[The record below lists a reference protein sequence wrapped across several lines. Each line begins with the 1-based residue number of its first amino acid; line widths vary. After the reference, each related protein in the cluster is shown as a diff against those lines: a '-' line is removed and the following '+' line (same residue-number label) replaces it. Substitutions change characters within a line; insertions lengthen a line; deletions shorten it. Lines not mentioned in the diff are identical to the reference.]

1 MEEKKGTKTHRLL
14 ITFLIIIV
22 LIILIITSFYIYL
35 QINTTSS
42 VPDSKEVEI
51 TELKSQIQKLETEL
65 ANANNSTSTQANT
78 TEDSS
83 SSEATISFSETMDML
98 YTKTGTQIE
107 GSNCT
112 NNPNDSIYM
121 VLEDNSQNI
130 TDVEYT
136 TVGLY
141 NGEILFNMHTANSDT
156 DISKS
161 ITGISEEVVSIKI
174 LPSEEGAIPVAVYF
188 LTRSGTVYYIDD
200 TMINSNNFVAQK
212 VEDLNQVISI
222 EVVNITYAGAMHEAT
237 SLIATTYNG
246 EKINVSN

>member
-1 MEEKKGTKTHRLL
+1 
-14 ITFLIIIV
+14 
-22 LIILIITSFYIYL
+22 
-35 QINTTSS
+35 
-42 VPDSKEVEI
+42 
-51 TELKSQIQKLETEL
+51 
-65 ANANNSTSTQANT
+65 
-78 TEDSS
+78 
-83 SSEATISFSETMDML
+83 MDML

-107 GSNCT
+107 ASNCT

-121 VLEDNSQNI
+121 ILEDNFQNI

-156 DISKS
+156 SISKS

-174 LPSEEGAIPVAVYF
+174 LSSEEGAIPIAVYF

-212 VEDLNQVISI
+212 VEDLSQVISI
-222 EVVNITYAGAMHEAT
+222 EVVNITYTGAMHEAT

>member
-1 MEEKKGTKTHRLL
+1 MEEKKDTKTHRLL
-14 ITFLIIIV
+14 IIFLIIIV
-22 LIILIITSFYIYL
+22 LIILIIASIYIYL

-42 VPDSKEVEI
+42 VSDSKELEI
-51 TELKSQIQKLETEL
+51 TELRSQIQKLETEL

-83 SSEATISFSETMDML
+83 SKTSVSFSETMDML
-98 YTKTGTQIE
+98 YTKTGTQID

-112 NNPNDSIYM
+112 NHPNDSIYM

-141 NGEILFNMHTANSDT
+141 DGELFFNMHTANSNT
-156 DISKS
+156 DISTS

-174 LPSEEGAIPVAVYF
+174 IPSEEGAIPLAVYF
-188 LTRSGTVYYIDD
+188 LTRDGNVYYIDNS
-200 TMINSNNFVAQK
+200 MINSNNFVAQRLENLSEI
-212 VEDLNQVISI
+212 VSI
-222 EVVNITYAGAMHEAT
+222 EVVNITYPSAMHEAT
-237 SLIATTYNG
+237 SLIATTYDG
-246 EKINVSN
+246 EKINVN

>member
-83 SSEATISFSETMDML
+83 S
-98 YTKTGTQIE
+98 
-107 GSNCT
+107 
-112 NNPNDSIYM
+112 
-121 VLEDNSQNI
+121 
-130 TDVEYT
+130 
-136 TVGLY
+136 
-141 NGEILFNMHTANSDT
+141 
-156 DISKS
+156 
-161 ITGISEEVVSIKI
+161 
-174 LPSEEGAIPVAVYF
+174 
-188 LTRSGTVYYIDD
+188 
-200 TMINSNNFVAQK
+200 
-212 VEDLNQVISI
+212 
-222 EVVNITYAGAMHEAT
+222 
-237 SLIATTYNG
+237 
-246 EKINVSN
+246 

>member
-22 LIILIITSFYIYL
+22 LIILMITSFYIYL
-35 QINTTSS
+35 QISTTS

-121 VLEDNSQNI
+121 ILEDNSQNI

-156 DISKS
+156 SISKS

-174 LPSEEGAIPVAVYF
+174 LPSEEGAIPIAVYF

-200 TMINSNNFVAQK
+200 TMINSNNFVAQRL
-212 VEDLNQVISI
+212 EDLSEVVSI
-222 EVVNITYAGAMHEAT
+222 EVVNITYPGAMHEAT
-237 SLIATTYNG
+237 SLIATTYDG
-246 EKINVSN
+246 EKINVLN

>member
-35 QINTTSS
+35 QISTTSL
-42 VPDSKEVEI
+42 PDSKEVEI

-98 YTKTGTQIE
+98 YTKTGTQID

-112 NNPNDSIYM
+112 NHPNDSIYM

-130 TDVEYT
+130 TDVDYT

-141 NGEILFNMHTANSDT
+141 DGELFFNMHTANSNT
-156 DISKS
+156 DISTS

-174 LPSEEGAIPVAVYF
+174 VPSEEGAIPLAVYF
-188 LTRSGTVYYIDD
+188 LTRDGNVYYIDNS
-200 TMINSNNFVAQK
+200 MISSNNFVAQRLENLSEI
-212 VEDLNQVISI
+212 VSI
-222 EVVNITYAGAMHEAT
+222 EVVNITYPSAMHEAT
-237 SLIATTYNG
+237 SLIATTYDG
-246 EKINVSN
+246 EKINVN